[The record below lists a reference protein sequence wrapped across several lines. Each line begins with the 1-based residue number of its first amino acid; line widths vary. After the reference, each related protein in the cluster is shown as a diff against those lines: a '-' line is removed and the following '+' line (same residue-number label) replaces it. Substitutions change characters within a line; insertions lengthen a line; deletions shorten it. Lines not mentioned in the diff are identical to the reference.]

1 MKNKPF
7 LLFSVLVCIV
17 ASWFLYQNTFAVVDQ
32 TLDSWG
38 IDNDVMHFGGFSF
51 HPDKVQTVT
60 STAISIANDTV
71 WVRYELTTAISQTLQ
86 PIDSAVNIFQNQVQ
100 CHTDT
105 LGNASTYNITLNP
118 NGAETINGATTY
130 VIDENYG
137 SVCIIADDDN
147 SDWIIVLEA
156 VTKDPSF
163 ATLQVLGDT
172 TANGATNNVSGIVP
186 TGIVSTTAYYNL
198 QINTLNQTDTDFA
211 DTGLPN
217 IYGLIVPYAN
227 QVAYNVPEAWNTLFS
242 DQSSAGTVTDAKM
255 INIQS
260 RLTASSTDVFTGV
273 NFANPL
279 YAFSPTSSYAFE
291 FDTEWLS
298 NYQIKMWLTNEGA
311 GVHIPINLAN
321 DSNSIAYM
329 LPMNT
334 TITGVTDD
342 DYDAFKADVTSA
354 GDNNSAIHG
363 SFTSDGLAVDEEAF
377 GLKSSVVSNASDD
390 ADAWMAGVH
399 SVLVKTAGG
408 NGTFSAFSAVGA
420 STEIWD
426 LLIDSTA
433 GANIEAYEPVNDAN
447 PAWIF
452 GSGENENLSIQTN
465 YYSGTQILENVTF
478 ASQTATSTADAGA
491 IKFNVDGANMVNF
504 DDSGVNTPKDVY
516 VTASSYGIVLTSPDS
531 SCARISIDNSDV
543 ITATPIACP

>member
-1 MKNKPF
+1 M
-7 LLFSVLVCIV
+7 
-17 ASWFLYQNTFAVVDQ
+17 QQ
-32 TLDSWG
+32 
-38 IDNDVMHFGGFSF
+38 
-51 HPDKVQTVT
+51 QTVQ
-60 STAISIANDTV
+60 
-71 WVRYELTTAISQTLQ
+71 L
-86 PIDSAVNIFQNQVQ
+86 
-100 CHTDT
+100 
-105 LGNASTYNITLNP
+105 ITFSL
-118 NGAETINGATTY
+118 
-130 VIDENYG
+130 
-137 SVCIIADDDN
+137 
-147 SDWIIVLEA
+147 
-156 VTKDPSF
+156 
-163 ATLQVLGDT
+163 
-172 TANGATNNVSGIVP
+172 VP
-186 TGIVSTTAYYNL
+186 TGIVSTTAYYSNQFNL
-198 QINTLNQTDTDFA
+198 LNQTDTDFN

-217 IYGLIVPYAN
+217 LYGQIFTYAN
-227 QVAYNVPEAWNTLFS
+227 QVAYAVPEAWNTLFT

-279 YAFSPTSSYAFE
+279 YAYSPTSSYAFE

-363 SFTSDGLAVDEEAF
+363 SFTSDGLGVDEESF

-465 YYSGTQILENVTF
+465 YYSGTQILENVTY
-478 ASQTATSTADAGA
+478 SGLTATTTANAGSH
-491 IKFNVDGANMVNF
+491 IFNVDGTN
-504 DDSGVNTPKDVY
+504 
-516 VTASSYGIVLTSPDS
+516 I
-531 SCARISIDNSDV
+531 
-543 ITATPIACP
+543 